1 MRRRH
6 AIDVPAALRPL
17 LEQPPGWSTHAAW
30 RVGAAACRASGSV
43 VWAAQVAPP
52 GAEAIWLEG
61 RADSQPSIVQSECVP
76 ALIEALAATPPGAD
90 VEVVAPTSLRYL
102 VEGRAFAAGTVQ
114 HRLAELAC
122 ERRIWARYALGA
134 LEPLTNACLSRASA
148 NLAPLR
154 WQTDETQNA
163 NASEYVLYTDGGCT
177 RETCAAA
184 WVLCRGEATV
194 AERAWTLDGGPAR
207 DGVRLAEFA
216 AAVDGLAA
224 VPIDG
229 SVAVVS
235 DHADLSDFG
244 VREVPAFRPSPAV
257 ADTLRAL
264 RTQAGAHAVRWFWA
278 EREETAGQRR
288 CQVLID
294 RQLRAAPARVRFE
307 ETCRGAGLQQLFV
320 PSFDRWLAPR
330 EPLTDRAHAQWAA
343 TFERRDRFLT
353 ADAHSP
359 RLYLRQIQLE
369 CAQHASLS
377 SAFLGSSVAS
387 WCEGLQQRNP
397 PLAGSVATWQGRLR
411 SGFALVALLFEPDAA
426 LLVQTRPGA
435 STEDALD
442 AASGVEQVKL
452 PMF

>member
-1 MRRRH
+1 M
-6 AIDVPAALRPL
+6 
-17 LEQPPGWSTHAAW
+17 
-30 RVGAAACRASGSV
+30 

-52 GAEAIWLEG
+52 GADSIWLEG

-76 ALIEALAATPPGAD
+76 ALIEALAATPPGAA
-90 VEVVAPTSLRYL
+90 VEVIAPTSLRYL
-102 VEGRAFAAGTVQ
+102 VEGRAFAAGTLQ
-114 HRLAELAC
+114 HRLAELARG
-122 ERRIWARYALGA
+122 RRIWARYALGE

-154 WQTDETQNA
+154 WPTSDAQDA
-163 NASEYVLYTDGGCT
+163 NAGEYVLYTDGGCT

-184 WVLCRGEATV
+184 WVLCRGEMTV

-207 DGVRLAEFA
+207 DGVRLAEFT

-224 VPIDG
+224 VPVDG

-257 ADTLRAL
+257 ADTLHAL
-264 RTQAGAHAVRWFWA
+264 RTQAAAHAVRWFWA

-294 RQLRAAPARVRFE
+294 RQLRAAPARARFE
-307 ETCRGAGLQQLFV
+307 ATCRGAGLQQVCV

-330 EPLTDRAHAQWAA
+330 EPMTDRAHEQWAA
-343 TFERRDRFLT
+343 TFERRDQFLT
-353 ADAHSP
+353 AAAHSP
-359 RLYLRQIQLE
+359 RVYLRQLQLE
-369 CAQHASLS
+369 CAQRASLS
-377 SAFLGSSVAS
+377 TAFLASRVVA

-411 SGFALVALLFEPDAA
+411 SGFAMVALLFEPDVA

-435 STEDALD
+435 TIEDALD
-442 AASGVEQVKL
+442 AAAAVEQVKL
-452 PMF
+452 PTS